1 MSKSTSQFSP
11 DEQKLWRR
19 YGLTLGDY
27 HELLREQDLH
37 CAICG
42 IRFRPDVP
50 PVVDH
55 CHDQGHVRG
64 LLCSNCNTGL
74 GLFADSP
81 DILQQA
87 INYLTRGTEHDS
99 G

>member
-1 MSKSTSQFSP
+1 MSQFWP
-11 DEQKLWRR
+11 DEQKLWKR
-19 YGLTLGDY
+19 YRLTLDDY
-27 HELLREQDLH
+27 DELLHEQNGH

-42 IRFRPDVP
+42 VRFSAEGAS

-55 CHDQGHVRG
+55 CHDGGHVRG
-64 LLCSNCNTGL
+64 LLCNNCNTGL

-81 DILQQA
+81 DILKQA
-87 INYLTRGTEHDS
+87 IKYLTRGTEHDS